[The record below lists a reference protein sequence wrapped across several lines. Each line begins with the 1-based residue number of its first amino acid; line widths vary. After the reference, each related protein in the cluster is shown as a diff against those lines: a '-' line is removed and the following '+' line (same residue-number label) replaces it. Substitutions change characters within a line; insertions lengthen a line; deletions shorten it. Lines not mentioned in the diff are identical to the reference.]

1 MSEESHLMGL
11 SKIRDCHSS
20 RAKTLSGY
28 TTQKECEWVNSLV
41 YCKHYEYKRNG
52 LWHVYVNGKPLKD
65 KNGKAI
71 LYNYIAQP
79 GTKGF
84 DYKLNFKKQ
93 GKK

>member
-1 MSEESHLMGL
+1 MN
-11 SKIRDCHSS
+11 INA
-20 RAKTLSGY
+20 RAYGTF
-28 TTQKECEWVNSLV
+28 TCI
-41 YCKHYEYKRNG
+41 
-52 LWHVYVNGKPLKD
+52 KD

-71 LYNYIAQP
+71 LYNYNAQP

>member
-1 MSEESHLMGL
+1 M
-11 SKIRDCHSS
+11 
-20 RAKTLSGY
+20 
-28 TTQKECEWVNSLV
+28 
-41 YCKHYEYKRNG
+41 
-52 LWHVYVNGKPLKD
+52 NGKPLKD

-71 LYNYIAQP
+71 LYNYNAQP

>member
-1 MSEESHLMGL
+1 MSEDLHRMGL
-11 SKIRDCHSS
+11 SKIRDSHSS
-20 RAKTLSGY
+20 RAKTLNEY
-28 TTQKECEWVNSLV
+28 TAQKECERINSIV
-41 YCKHYEYKRNG
+41 YGKHYEYTRNG
-52 LWHVYVNGKPLKD
+52 LWHVYMNGKPLKD

-71 LYNYIAQP
+71 LYHYNAQP

>member
-52 LWHVYVNGKPLKD
+52 LWHVYMNGEPLKD

-71 LYNYIAQP
+71 LYNYNAQP

-93 GKK
+93 RKK